1 MDAVLNLMFAVGVTL
16 VLIFAGIYIG
26 GRKTLKDWGHECPR
40 LIERNRTKATVQANP
55 RV

>member
-26 GRKTLKDWGHECPR
+26 GRKTLKEWGHECPR
-40 LIERNRTKATVQANP
+40 LMERNRTKGTAQAGP
-55 RV
+55 QV